1 MREGHPRAFIGREV
15 QLPRILLRPLGW
27 SDSAQSL
34 YQAGLPI
41 DRRIVLTVQHPRPH
55 VPPSPP
61 RPSPPPAP
69 ASTSRVPTPLL
80 SGFSSTARAAY
91 ELPTAP
97 SIWLLLASGV
107 TVFSSS
113 MSADAMGRSGSFSR
127 RGGRFLWA
135 EAATTRPRT
144 RVWQVIYAAPLM
156 ELLLVS
162 PRPPSRDAGGPAVG
176 PRVPGR
182 SDFGTQWDRGLLL

>member
-1 MREGHPRAFIGREV
+1 MPYFLGFGDFAGASSHSVREGHPRAFIGREV

-27 SDSAQSL
+27 SDSAQSP
-34 YQAGLPI
+34 YQAGLPM
-41 DRRIVLTVQHPRPH
+41 DLLNVLTVQHPRPH

-69 ASTSRVPTPLL
+69 ASTSRVHIPLL
-80 SGFSSTARAAY
+80 SGFSSTARAAH

-97 SIWLLLASGV
+97 SIWLLLGSGA

-127 RGGRFLWA
+127 RDGRF
-135 EAATTRPRT
+135 P
-144 RVWQVIYAAPLM
+144 
-156 ELLLVS
+156 
-162 PRPPSRDAGGPAVG
+162 
-176 PRVPGR
+176 
-182 SDFGTQWDRGLLL
+182 

>member
-1 MREGHPRAFIGREV
+1 MDP
-15 QLPRILLRPLGW
+15 
-27 SDSAQSL
+27 
-34 YQAGLPI
+34 
-41 DRRIVLTVQHPRPH
+41 RIVLTVQHPRPH

-61 RPSPPPAP
+61 RPSTPPAP
-69 ASTSRVPTPLL
+69 ASTSRVPIPLL
-80 SGFSSTARAAY
+80 SAFSSTATAAH
-91 ELPTAP
+91 ELPTVP
-97 SIWLLLASGV
+97 SIWLLLASGA

-127 RGGRFLWA
+127 RDGRFPWA

-144 RVWQVIYAAPLM
+144 RVWHAIYAAPLM

-162 PRPPSRDAGGPAVG
+162 PRPPSQVAGGPAVG

-182 SDFGTQWDRGLLL
+182 SNFGTQWDRGLLSLTLITLLRQLRRQL